1 LVKVVLSKF
10 FLSQLPGIASAY
22 SPHVCPAVLS
32 WEKIDACDCGHPRLG
47 GAGCRADRIH
57 PPWAYTTGL
66 TACGRPELVVTGM
79 PVRRAGR
86 LLNDVA
92 AHVIH
97 AEPPR
102 PGEQVRLTGGPLIEI
117 VRVAEPSAHLATA
130 VALYGPQIRA
140 LQVVHADDAGQ
151 WPWERGY
158 RGVRGGQPVLGP
170 RARRAAGRRRS
181 A

>member
-1 LVKVVLSKF
+1 MCWICDHPEATNEDYLNHLRATIDDF
-10 FLSQLPGIASAY
+10 GW
-22 SPHVCPAVLS
+22 AVQGV
-32 WEKIDACDCGHPRLG
+32 ER
-47 GAGCRADRIH
+47 DRIH

-66 TACGRPELVVTGM
+66 TAYGRPELVVTGM

-97 AEPPR
+97 AEPPQ
-102 PGEQVRLTGGPLIEI
+102 PGEQVPLRGGPLIEI
-117 VRVAEPSAHLATA
+117 VGVAEPAAHLLRA
-130 VALYGPQIRA
+130 VDLYGPDITA
-140 LQVVHADDAGQ
+140 LQVVHAADRGH
-151 WPWERGY
+151 WPWDRGY

-170 RARRAAGRRRS
+170 RARRPAARRRP

>member
-1 LVKVVLSKF
+1 MCWICDHPEATSGDYLSH
-10 FLSQLPGIASAY
+10 LRGLIEAHGW
-22 SPHVCPAVLS
+22 AVQGV
-32 WEKIDACDCGHPRLG
+32 ER
-47 GAGCRADRIH
+47 DRIH
-57 PPWAYTTGL
+57 PPWAYTAGL
-66 TACGRPELVVTGM
+66 TAFGRPELVVTGM

-86 LLNDVA
+86 LLNDIA

-97 AEPPR
+97 AAPPR
-102 PGEQVRLTGGPLIEI
+102 PGEQVRLAGGPLIEI
-117 VRVAEPSAHLATA
+117 VNVPEPAAHLLTA
-130 VALYGPQIRA
+130 VQLYGPRVRA

-158 RGVRGGQPVLGP
+158 QGVRGGQPVLGP